1 MLRPKA
7 AITLEEDESSARV
20 SDEDSST
27 DSITDAFDFVPNR
40 AKLAFCKVDETMQQ
54 VPPLLAKAS
63 NGRPGIAQE
72 NLYKKTWNNFWEWW
86 FLICL
91 ITKSLN

>member
-7 AITLEEDESSARV
+7 VIAIEEDESSARV

-27 DSITDAFDFVPNR
+27 DSVTDAFDFVPNR

-63 NGRPGIAQE
+63 NGRPGIAIG
-72 NLYKKTWNNFWEWW
+72 YTKHSAIVVWDWR
-86 FLICL
+86 CL
-91 ITKSLN
+91 TYLKQCCN